1 MTVRY
6 LKRKAMPQSS
16 CGPDVYLAGY
26 RQCIGQVQELLAE
39 QWSDERRQQSGRRMV
54 EHLEACVQRLT
65 VPPKRRLSSGSWS
78 SSSSD
83 EPTQPPLGAI
93 AQHLNTVILQ
103 PTDAARNSM
112 SSDED
117 SEQDGDELMVT
128 AVSTTNPRPTSD
140 HSTKLQNVPPKSMWR
155 PW

>member
-6 LKRKAMPQSS
+6 LKRKATPPSS

-65 VPPKRRLSSGSWS
+65 VPSKRRLSSGSWS

-83 EPTQPPLGAI
+83 ESTRPPIGTI
-93 AQHLNTVILQ
+93 PQHHHTVVHR
-103 PTDAARNSM
+103 PADSGRNST
-112 SSDED
+112 SSDDD
-117 SEQDGDELMVT
+117 SVQDGDELMVS
-128 AVSTTNPRPTSD
+128 AVSTTNPRPTSE
-140 HSTKLQNVPPKSMWR
+140 HTTKLQEVPPKSMWR